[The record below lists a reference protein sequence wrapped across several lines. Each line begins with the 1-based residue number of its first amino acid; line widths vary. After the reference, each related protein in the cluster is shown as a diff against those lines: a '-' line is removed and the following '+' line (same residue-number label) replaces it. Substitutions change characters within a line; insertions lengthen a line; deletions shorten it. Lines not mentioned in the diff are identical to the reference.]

1 MKKWMVMM
9 MAGIISACSGDNGEM
24 KNAQTVELA
33 VDEIFTAF
41 TGDVPGAAVMV
52 IQNGEVTLQKG
63 YGLARV
69 VDGTPVT
76 SKTNF
81 RLASVT
87 KQFTAM
93 TIMQLI
99 ERGQLTLETSLTD
112 IFPDFPDYGKNIT
125 IRHMLQHSSGIKDY
139 GPMSELELD
148 RQFTD
153 QDVYNYMATLNDVDF
168 AVGEQH
174 VYSNSAYVLF
184 TQILEKIIGEQWR
197 DYVKANIFNQIG
209 MDNTLAFVDGINVV
223 TNRAYGHTVEENGEI
238 TETDQNKWSAMLGDG
253 GIYSSLEDFYK
264 WDQALYT
271 DQLLSQDMMDAMFV
285 NQKTNDGQPMNYGYG
300 WRLETY
306 KGMDVHYHT
315 GSSIG
320 FRNIYYRIPEKNFS
334 LLIFRNRDEGGE
346 FSSLEYA
353 HDMIDVYFK

>member
-1 MKKWMVMM
+1 MKKWIAVF
-9 MAGIISACSGDNGEM
+9 MAGLLTACASEKTEM
-24 KNAQTVELA
+24 TNEKTSEQQI
-33 VDEIFTAF
+33 DEIFAAF
-41 TGDVPGAAVMV
+41 TGNNPGAAVMV
-52 IQNGEVTLQKG
+52 IQDGKVTLQKG
-63 YGLARV
+63 YGMARV
-69 VDGTPVT
+69 ADGTPVT
-76 SKTNF
+76 PKSNF

-93 TIMQLI
+93 SILQLV
-99 ERGQLTLETSLTD
+99 ERGQLTLDTSLTD
-112 IFPDFPDYGKNIT
+112 IFPEYPEHGKDIT
-125 IRHMLQHSSGIKDY
+125 IRHMLQHSSGLKDY
-139 GPMSELELD
+139 APMSELGLD

-153 QDVYNYMATLNDVDF
+153 QDVFDFMVTLDDVDF

-184 TQILEKIIGEQWR
+184 TKILEKITGEHWR
-197 DYVKANIFNQIG
+197 DYVKANIFDPIG
-209 MDNTLAFVDGINVV
+209 MDNTLAFVDGVNVV
-223 TNRAYGHTVEENGEI
+223 SNRAYGHTVAENGDI
-238 TETDQNKWSAMLGDG
+238 TETDQNDWSAMLGDG

-271 DQLLSQDMMDAMFV
+271 DKLLSQEMMDAMFV
-285 NQKTNDGQPMNYGYG
+285 NRKTNDGTLMNYGYG
-300 WRLETY
+300 WRLENY

-353 HDMIDVYFK
+353 HDMVDVFFK

>member
-1 MKKWMVMM
+1 MKKWIAIL
-9 MAGIISACSGDNGEM
+9 MAGLLSACASENTEM
-24 KNAQTVELA
+24 KKEKTPEQQ
-33 VDEIFTAF
+33 VDEIFAAF
-41 TGDVPGAAVMV
+41 SGDMPGAAVMV
-52 IQNGEVTLQKG
+52 IQDGNVTLQKG
-63 YGLARV
+63 YGMARV
-69 VDGTPVT
+69 SDGTPVT
-76 SKTNF
+76 PQSNF

-93 TIMQLI
+93 TILQLI
-99 ERGQLTLETSLTD
+99 EKGQLTLDTSLTD
-112 IFPDFPDYGKNIT
+112 IFPDYPEYGKEIT

-139 GPMSELELD
+139 GPMSELDLD

-153 QDVYNYMATLNDVDF
+153 KDVYDFMATLDDVDF
-168 AVGEQH
+168 PVGEQH

-184 TQILEKIIGEQWR
+184 TQILEKITGELWR
-197 DYVKANIFNQIG
+197 DYVKANIFDPIG
-209 MDNTLAFVDGINVV
+209 MDNTIAFVDGVNSP
-223 TNRAYGHTVEENGEI
+223 TNRAYGHTVEENGSI

-253 GIYSSLEDFYK
+253 GIYSNLEDFVK

-271 DQLLSQDMMDAMFV
+271 DKLLSQEMMDELFV
-285 NQKTNDGQPMNYGYG
+285 NRKTNDGTPMNYGYG
-300 WRLETY
+300 WRLENY
-306 KGMDVHYHT
+306 KDMDVNYHT

-353 HDMIDVYFK
+353 HKMVDVYFK